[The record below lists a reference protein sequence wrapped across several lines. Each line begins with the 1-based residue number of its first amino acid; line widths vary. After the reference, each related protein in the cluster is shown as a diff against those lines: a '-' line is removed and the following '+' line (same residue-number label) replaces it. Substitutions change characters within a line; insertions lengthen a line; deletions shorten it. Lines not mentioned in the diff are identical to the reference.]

1 MSSDASM
8 LQQSK
13 PHRQGTLVVP
23 PYNAGTGLTRNRASS
38 APVVHEHIH
47 NKDVCYPS
55 NQANKSKMPPFTF
68 RNVLTF
74 YGAVSSIATLLI
86 PVAVTSGYYLVIAA
100 RIFQGFGA
108 SILFSSIG
116 SISEGWAPIAE
127 ISTYIAFLSAGFQL
141 SNIITMPLSG
151 MLCSSSLGWRA
162 IYYIY
167 GAAALIVTTVF
178 FGFFR
183 DTAHVHRNVS
193 EKEMAKIS
201 HGRSAISGRK
211 RVPYLAICKDKHVL
225 AIWASALGGNMSL
238 MTLMI
243 YGPTYLNKALGL
255 NVQETGL
262 ANSIP
267 YILATLVKF
276 VAGPLSDNLTS
287 VPDTWKMIFF
297 GAVSQGGMAVGF
309 FVMALT
315 RVKIIAQIAYTT
327 AIVLAGVNMV
337 GVVKC
342 AQMVSRQY
350 IHFVMAVNSMISW
363 IAIFILPMII
373 GVLCPTHSPE
383 EWAVFY
389 IAGGIWVIIMNIPFP
404 FLATTQA
411 ADFTKPGWGEKKSNG
426 VVDSEL

>member
-100 RIFQGFGA
+100 RI
-108 SILFSSIG
+108 
-116 SISEGWAPIAE
+116 
-127 ISTYIAFLSAGFQL
+127 FQL